1 MSKVMNVPEG
11 WNLFCLKDIVDK
23 DDRYSLTGGPFG
35 SDLKSSDY
43 TREGVRIIQLQNIG
57 DGEFR
62 NKDSIYTSKL
72 KAQELFS
79 CQIFPDDII
88 MSKMGD
94 PVGRACLIP
103 NIEDKFIM
111 CSDGIRVKIDRNSFD
126 NKFIFYSINH
136 PYFRK
141 SIERIALGSTRKRVG
156 LVELKTLTLKIPPVK
171 EQKKIA
177 KILST
182 LDQAIEATQKLIAK
196 EKNIKKGLMHDL
208 LTNGIDQN
216 GKIRSPQTHKYK
228 ESELG
233 LIPEGWKVDILGNI
247 VKIVGGGTPA
257 RNIDEYWEN
266 GTIPWVTVK
275 DLHNKLYITNSEEKI
290 TLSSIDHSATNL
302 IKANNVITSTRM
314 GIGRFF
320 INTVDIT
327 INQDLKALIPKKG
340 IDTIFLLWNLL
351 YHGKKLEALGTGTT
365 VKGILLSDLKTLK
378 LLLPSSQEQQK
389 IANILT
395 TQDKKIETE
404 EKNLAKLKELK
415 KGLMN
420 DLLSGKVRVKQ

>member
-1 MSKVMNVPEG
+1 MSEVMNVPEG
-11 WNLFCLKDIVDK
+11 WEVKKINQIIKLNPESITTKYSEEFEIEYIDI
-23 DDRYSLTGGPFG
+23 S
-35 SDLKSSDY
+35 
-43 TREGVRIIQLQNIG
+43 
-57 DGEFR
+57 
-62 NKDSIYTSKL
+62 
-72 KAQELFS
+72 
-79 CQIFPDDII
+79 
-88 MSKMGD
+88 
-94 PVGRACLIP
+94 
-103 NIEDKFIM
+103 
-111 CSDGIRVKIDRNSFD
+111 
-126 NKFIFYSINH
+126 SIND
-136 PYFRK
+136 FK
-141 SIERIALGSTRKRVG
+141 VSSIERLKLQNAPSRARRIVKDDYIIFSSVRPYLMAIAYIDFVGNKNNVICSTGYVVMNPKDNILNSRYLFYYSQQQVFIDEVMRVAEGSNYPA
-156 LVELKTLTLKIPPVK
+156 ISDK
-171 EQKKIA
+171 EFKLLDISYPKEILEQQKIA

-182 LDQAIEATQKLIAK
+182 LDQTIEATQKLIAK

-208 LTNGIDQN
+208 LTNGIDEK
-216 GKIRSPQTHKYK
+216 GKIRSTETHKYE
-228 ESELG
+228 ESEIG

-320 INTVDIT
+320 INTVDIA

-389 IANILT
+389 IAKILT

-404 EKNLAKLKELK
+404 EKNLAKLKALK
-415 KGLMN
+415 KGLMD
-420 DLLSGKVRVKQ
+420 DLLSGKVRVKV